1 MPVSHPVRSPVLLVT
16 VAALAVLGGAVVI
29 SPADVARE
37 HGILEWA
44 QVALLAATVLVA
56 LVSATRA
63 PAAIDVLVALAAAAA
78 IRAEIDL
85 DRWVFG
91 IPIVDTRF
99 LTRSGAP
106 VAARLAA
113 GLVIAGIAVAT
124 ALYAVRR
131 RVELR
136 GELRGLFGRPWGRTL
151 LAATAL
157 LATAQLFER
166 QLAVIERTLAAVVPI
181 PRWFLEESIELMGA
195 AYCLLAVVQR
205 VVAKRRAPS
214 RDARRRSPIR

>member
-1 MPVSHPVRSPVLLVT
+1 MPVSCPHRSPVPLVT
-16 VAALAVLGGAVVI
+16 LAAIAVLGAAVVI
-29 SPADVARE
+29 SPVDAARE

-44 QVALLAATVLVA
+44 QVALLTVTVLVA
-56 LVSATRA
+56 IVSAMCR

-113 GLVIAGIAVAT
+113 GLVIAGIVVAT

-136 GELRGLFGRPWGRTL
+136 GELRGVFRQPWGRTL
-151 LAATAL
+151 VAATAL
-157 LATAQLFER
+157 LGIAQLFER
-166 QLAVIERTLAAVVPI
+166 QLGVIERMLTAVVPI

-205 VVAKRRAPS
+205 FIAKRRAPS
-214 RDARRRSPIR
+214 RDARRASPIG